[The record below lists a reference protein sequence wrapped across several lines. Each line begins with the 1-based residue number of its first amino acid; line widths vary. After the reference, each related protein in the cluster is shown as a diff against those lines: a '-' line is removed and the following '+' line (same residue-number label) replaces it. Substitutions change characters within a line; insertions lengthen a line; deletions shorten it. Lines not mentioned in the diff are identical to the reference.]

1 MFVGQSMKP
10 EELVE
15 ALCERLR
22 RHYVWA
28 DKVEAMCSA
37 LRSSM
42 PPGLEGHATAAWL
55 TERLQSVVPDRH
67 LRVRWFDRMAADT
80 RAESSEVEP
89 GRQRDE
95 AQADHWGL
103 VRVERL
109 DDGRIGLV
117 EISEFYPAAWIDQPV
132 AEAMAALDGVQAL
145 VFDLRRCRG
154 GEPDGV
160 ARVASHLFG
169 AQPVHLN
176 DLFLRVED
184 RIESFWTR
192 PEAPGPRF
200 ADAPVFVLVSSAT
213 FSAAE
218 EFAYDLQA
226 LRRGVVVGET
236 TRGGANP
243 GAIHRLDDHFAVFI
257 PDARAIN
264 PVTGGNWEGC
274 GVQPDVARPASE
286 ALDVA
291 LTLAREALA
300 RCAGSADDD

>member
-1 MFVGQSMKP
+1 MNRD
-10 EELVE
+10 ELVE
-15 ALCERLR
+15 ALCDRLR

-28 DKVEAMCSA
+28 DKVDAMCGA
-37 LRSSM
+37 LRASM
-42 PPGLEGHATAAWL
+42 PEDLEGHAMAAWL
-55 TERLQSVVPDRH
+55 TERLQSVAPDRH

-80 RAESSEVEP
+80 RTEDNEVAA
-89 GRQRDE
+89 RRRRDE

-103 VRVERL
+103 MRVERL

-117 EISEFYPAAWIDQPV
+117 EISQFCPAAWIDQPL
-132 AEAMAALDGVQAL
+132 AESMTALDGVSAL

-169 AQPVHLN
+169 AEPVHLN

-226 LRRGVVVGET
+226 LRRGVVVGEI

-243 GAIHRLDDHFAVFI
+243 GQIHRLDDHFAVFI

-264 PVTGGNWEGC
+264 PVTGDNWEGC
-274 GVQPDVARPASE
+274 GVQPDVICPAE
-286 ALDVA
+286 GALELA
-291 LTLAREALA
+291 TRLAREALS
-300 RCAGSADDD
+300 R

>member
-1 MFVGQSMKP
+1 MNP
-10 EELVE
+10 YDLVE
-15 ALCERLR
+15 ALCDRLR

-28 DKVEAMCSA
+28 DSVEAMCGA
-37 LRSSM
+37 LRAPM
-42 PPGLEGHATAAWL
+42 PVALEGHAMAAWL
-55 TERLQSVVPDRH
+55 TERLQSVMPDRH
-67 LRVRWFDRMAADT
+67 LRVRWFDQMAADT
-80 RAESSEVEP
+80 RTEDDEIATRRR
-89 GRQRDE
+89 RQE
-95 AQADHWGL
+95 ARADHWGL

-109 DDGRIGLV
+109 DDGLIGLV

-132 AEAMAALDGVQAL
+132 AEAMTALDGAGAL

-184 RIESFWTR
+184 RIESFWTQT
-192 PEAPGPRF
+192 EAPGPRF
-200 ADAPVFVLVSSAT
+200 TDAPVFVLVSSAT

-226 LRRGVVVGET
+226 LGRGVVVGEI

-243 GAIHRLDDHFAVFI
+243 GEIHRLDDHFAVFI

-274 GVQPDVARPASE
+274 GVQPDVICPADQ
-286 ALDVA
+286 ALEVV
-291 LTLAREALA
+291 TRLAR
-300 RCAGSADDD
+300 AGLTP